1 MHSKGKMEE
10 RNSKLLGCRIRFN
23 AYCEYDDEKNL
34 IIKILPEIAEGTVTK
49 YINYVDN
56 CHGIIVEQKEAY
68 STTKFHPYFIP
79 NEIIDNV
86 EDKYIFEVMHDVN
99 KTVYEHFFKPERFDN
114 LKKWMEATD
123 KKIDEIQELVET
135 NRNKHNILCMD
146 LGGDDDG
153 ILSVFEKKLKKH
165 DEEIAKF
172 KPFLEEREQIL
183 KDIAKIKSDMIEKK
197 RKRDAK
203 IRMRS
208 HVHMKDWG
216 FNEKYMRRINRLQQR
231 LNYVETQL
239 PREVVDLIDN

>member
-1 MHSKGKMEE
+1 MEE
-10 RNSKLLGCRIRFN
+10 RNSKMLGCRVRFN
-23 AYCEYDDEKNL
+23 AYCEYNDEKKL

-99 KTVYEHFFKPERFDN
+99 KTIYEHFFKPERFDN

-123 KKIDEIQELVET
+123 KKIEE
-135 NRNKHNILCMD
+135 
-146 LGGDDDG
+146 
-153 ILSVFEKKLKKH
+153 H

-208 HVHMKDWG
+208 HVHMKEWG

-239 PREVVDLIDN
+239 PRKVVDLIDN

>member
-1 MHSKGKMEE
+1 MEE
-10 RNSKLLGCRIRFN
+10 RNSKMLGCRVRFN
-23 AYCEYDDEKNL
+23 AYCEYNDEKKL

-99 KTVYEHFFKPERFDN
+99 KTIYEHFFKPERFDN
-114 LKKWMEATD
+114 LKKWMKATD
-123 KKIDEIQELVET
+123 KKIEE
-135 NRNKHNILCMD
+135 
-146 LGGDDDG
+146 
-153 ILSVFEKKLKKH
+153 H

-239 PREVVDLIDN
+239 PRKVVDLIDN

>member
-1 MHSKGKMEE
+1 MIKKKMIE
-10 RNSKLLGCRIRFN
+10 RNSKLLGCRVRFDACN
-23 AYCEYDDEKNL
+23 IYENVDGKNKL
-34 IIKILPEIAEGTVTK
+34 ILKKYPLPKIGYVTK
-49 YINYVDN
+49 YFSR
-56 CHGIIVEQKEAY
+56 GIIVEQQYNSKIDFV
-68 STTKFHPYFIP
+68 KYFIS
-79 NEIIDNV
+79 NDIIDNV
-86 EDKYIFEVMHDVN
+86 DDEYIFEVMHDVN
-99 KTVYEHFFKPERFDN
+99 KTVYEHFFKPERFEN

-123 KKIDEIQELVET
+123 KKIDEIKKLVET
-135 NRNKHNILCMD
+135 NTDKIK
-146 LGGDDDG
+146 
-153 ILSVFEKKLKKH
+153 EH

-208 HVHMKDWG
+208 HVHMKEWG

-239 PREVVDLIDN
+239 PREVIDLID

>member
-1 MHSKGKMEE
+1 MEE
-10 RNSKLLGCRIRFN
+10 RNSKLLGCRVRFN
-23 AYCEYDDEKNL
+23 AYCEYNDEKKL

-86 EDKYIFEVMHDVN
+86 ENKYIFEVMHDVN
-99 KTVYEHFFKPERFDN
+99 KIVYEHFFKPERFEN
-114 LKKWMEATD
+114 LKKWMEATN
-123 KKIDEIQELVET
+123 KKIEE
-135 NRNKHNILCMD
+135 
-146 LGGDDDG
+146 
-153 ILSVFEKKLKKH
+153 H

-172 KPFLEEREQIL
+172 KPFLKEREQIL
-183 KDIAKIKSDMIEKK
+183 KDIAKIKTDMIKKK
-197 RKRDAK
+197 RKRNAK
-203 IRMRS
+203 IRMKS
-208 HVHMKDWG
+208 HIHMKDWG

>member
-1 MHSKGKMEE
+1 MEE
-10 RNSKLLGCRIRFN
+10 RNSKMLGCRVRFN
-23 AYCEYDDEKNL
+23 AYCEYNDEKKL

-86 EDKYIFEVMHDVN
+86 EGKYIFEVMHDVN

-114 LKKWMEATD
+114 LKKWMEETD
-123 KKIDEIQELVET
+123 KRIKTLAKNMFDVECEAANNTDAVDDLTNDIRKIKRKIEE
-135 NRNKHNILCMD
+135 
-146 LGGDDDG
+146 
-153 ILSVFEKKLKKH
+153 H
-165 DEEIAKF
+165 DEEIDKF
-172 KPFLEEREQIL
+172 KPLLEEREQIL
-183 KDIAKIKSDMIEKK
+183 KDIAKIKTDMLEKK
-197 RKRDAK
+197 QKRDAK

-208 HVHMKDWG
+208 HIHMKEWG

>member
-1 MHSKGKMEE
+1 M
-10 RNSKLLGCRIRFN
+10 LGCRVRYN
-23 AYCEYDDEKNL
+23 AYCEYNDEKKL

-114 LKKWMEATD
+114 LKKWMEETD
-123 KKIDEIQELVET
+123 KKLNFLKNQNEITRIVAMTNLDLIVENDEKIKE
-135 NRNKHNILCMD
+135 
-146 LGGDDDG
+146 
-153 ILSVFEKKLKKH
+153 H

-239 PREVVDLIDN
+239 PREVIDLID

>member
-1 MHSKGKMEE
+1 MEE
-10 RNSKLLGCRIRFN
+10 RNSKMLGCRVRFN
-23 AYCEYDDEKNL
+23 AYCEYNDEKKL

-86 EDKYIFEVMHDVN
+86 EGKYIFEVMHDVN

-114 LKKWMEATD
+114 LKKWMEETD
-123 KKIDEIQELVET
+123 KRIKTLAKNMFDVECEAANNTDAVDDLTNDIRKIKRKIEE
-135 NRNKHNILCMD
+135 
-146 LGGDDDG
+146 
-153 ILSVFEKKLKKH
+153 H

-183 KDIAKIKSDMIEKK
+183 KDIAKIKTDMIKKK
-197 RKRDAK
+197 RKRNAK
-203 IRMRS
+203 IRMKS
-208 HVHMKDWG
+208 HIHMKDWG

>member
-1 MHSKGKMEE
+1 MEE
-10 RNSKLLGCRIRFN
+10 RNSKLLGCRVRFN
-23 AYCEYDDEKNL
+23 AYCDYDDEKKL
-34 IIKILPEIAEGTVTK
+34 IIKILPEFAEGTVTK
-49 YINYVDN
+49 YINYEDN

-99 KTVYEHFFKPERFDN
+99 KTVYEHFFKPERFEN
-114 LKKWMEATD
+114 LKKWMETTD
-123 KKIDEIQELVET
+123 KKIDEIKTLVET
-135 NRNKHNILCMD
+135 NTKYRHRSSRMRI
-146 LGGDDDG
+146 G
-153 ILSVFEKKLKKH
+153 IRKDINNVTNLIQLNTDKIKAH
-165 DEEIAKF
+165 DEAIAKF
-172 KPFLEEREQIL
+172 KPVLEEREQIL
-183 KDIAKIKSDMIEKK
+183 KDIAKIKRDMIEQK
-197 RKRDAK
+197 RKRDSK

-208 HVHMKDWG
+208 HVHMKEWG

>member
-1 MHSKGKMEE
+1 MEE
-10 RNSKLLGCRIRFN
+10 RNSKMLGCRVRFN
-23 AYCEYDDEKNL
+23 AYCEYNDEKKL

-123 KKIDEIQELVET
+123 KKIEE
-135 NRNKHNILCMD
+135 
-146 LGGDDDG
+146 
-153 ILSVFEKKLKKH
+153 H

-239 PREVVDLIDN
+239 PRKVVDLIDN

>member
-1 MHSKGKMEE
+1 MEE
-10 RNSKLLGCRIRFN
+10 RNSKLLGCRVRFN
-23 AYCEYDDEKNL
+23 AYCDYDDEKKL
-34 IIKILPEIAEGTVTK
+34 IIKILPEFAEGTVTN
-49 YINYVDN
+49 YINYVDS

-86 EDKYIFEVMHDVN
+86 EDKYIFEVIHDVN

-114 LKKWMEATD
+114 LKKWMETTD
-123 KKIDEIQELVET
+123 KKIEE
-135 NRNKHNILCMD
+135 
-146 LGGDDDG
+146 
-153 ILSVFEKKLKKH
+153 H
-165 DEEIAKF
+165 DEEIAKI

-183 KDIAKIKSDMIEKK
+183 KDIAKIKRDMIEKK
-197 RKRDAK
+197 RKRNAK

-208 HVHMKDWG
+208 HIHMKDWG

>member
-1 MHSKGKMEE
+1 MNTYTTGYISKRKMEE

-23 AYCEYDDEKNL
+23 AYCEYNDEKKL

-99 KTVYEHFFKPERFDN
+99 KTIYEHFFKPERFDN
-114 LKKWMEATD
+114 LKKWMKATD
-123 KKIDEIQELVET
+123 KKIEE
-135 NRNKHNILCMD
+135 
-146 LGGDDDG
+146 
-153 ILSVFEKKLKKH
+153 H

-183 KDIAKIKSDMIEKK
+183 KDIAKIKTDMIKKK
-197 RKRDAK
+197 RKRNAK

-208 HVHMKDWG
+208 HIHMKEWG

-239 PREVVDLIDN
+239 PRKVVDLIDN

>member
-1 MHSKGKMEE
+1 MEE
-10 RNSKLLGCRIRFN
+10 RNSKLLGCRVRFN
-23 AYCEYDDEKNL
+23 AYCDYDDEKKL
-34 IIKILPEIAEGTVTK
+34 IIKILPEFAEGTVTK
-49 YINYVDN
+49 YINYEDN

-135 NRNKHNILCMD
+135 NTENMKMRGKNIRRD
-146 LGGDDDG
+146 T
-153 ILSVFEKKLKKH
+153 FECFIGVNGEINELKEKIKKH

-172 KPFLEEREQIL
+172 KPFLEKREQIL

-239 PREVVDLIDN
+239 PREVIDLID

>member
-1 MHSKGKMEE
+1 MEE
-10 RNSKLLGCRIRFN
+10 RNSKMLGCRVRFN
-23 AYCEYDDEKNL
+23 AYCEYNDEKKL

-99 KTVYEHFFKPERFDN
+99 KTIYEHFFKPERFDN
-114 LKKWMEATD
+114 LKKWMKATD
-123 KKIDEIQELVET
+123 KKIEE
-135 NRNKHNILCMD
+135 
-146 LGGDDDG
+146 
-153 ILSVFEKKLKKH
+153 H

-183 KDIAKIKSDMIEKK
+183 KDIAKIKTDMIKKK
-197 RKRDAK
+197 RKRNAK

-208 HVHMKDWG
+208 HIHMKEWG

-239 PREVVDLIDN
+239 PRKVVDLIDN

>member
-1 MHSKGKMEE
+1 MEE
-10 RNSKLLGCRIRFN
+10 RNSKLLGCRVRFN
-23 AYCEYDDEKNL
+23 AYCEYNDEKKL

-123 KKIDEIQELVET
+123 KKIDEIKTLVET
-135 NRNKHNILCMD
+135 NTKYRHRSSRMRI
-146 LGGDDDG
+146 G
-153 ILSVFEKKLKKH
+153 IRKDINNVTNLIQLNTDKIKAH

-172 KPFLEEREQIL
+172 KPFLEERKQIL

-208 HVHMKDWG
+208 HVHMKEWG

-239 PREVVDLIDN
+239 PREVIDLID

>member
-1 MHSKGKMEE
+1 MEE
-10 RNSKLLGCRIRFN
+10 RNSKLLGCRVRFN
-23 AYCEYDDEKNL
+23 AYCEYNDEKKL

-86 EDKYIFEVMHDVN
+86 ENKYIFEVMHDVN
-99 KTVYEHFFKPERFDN
+99 KIVYEHFFKPERFEN

-123 KKIDEIQELVET
+123 KKIDEIKKLVET
-135 NRNKHNILCMD
+135 NTDKIK
-146 LGGDDDG
+146 
-153 ILSVFEKKLKKH
+153 EH

-172 KPFLEEREQIL
+172 KPFLEERKQIL
-183 KDIAKIKSDMIEKK
+183 KDIAKIKRDMIEKK
-197 RKRDAK
+197 RKRNAK

-208 HVHMKDWG
+208 HIHMKDWG

-239 PREVVDLIDN
+239 PREVDKTLPHKGGWRNIVQKISDDLIDI

>member
-1 MHSKGKMEE
+1 MEE
-10 RNSKLLGCRIRFN
+10 RNSKMLGCRVRFN
-23 AYCEYDDEKNL
+23 AYCEYNDEKKL

-99 KTVYEHFFKPERFDN
+99 KTIYEHFFKPERFDN

-123 KKIDEIQELVET
+123 KKIEE
-135 NRNKHNILCMD
+135 
-146 LGGDDDG
+146 
-153 ILSVFEKKLKKH
+153 H

-183 KDIAKIKSDMIEKK
+183 KDIAKIKSDMIVKK